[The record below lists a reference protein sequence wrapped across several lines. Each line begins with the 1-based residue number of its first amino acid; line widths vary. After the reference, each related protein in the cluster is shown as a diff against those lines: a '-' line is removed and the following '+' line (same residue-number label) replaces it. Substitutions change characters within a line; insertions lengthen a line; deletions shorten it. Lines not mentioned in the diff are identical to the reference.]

1 MKEGKG
7 VVMNFFPYLNL
18 GFASLNHE
26 IKRVTVVSSLDCAME
41 CTATRECRSF
51 SFNSNESVHKV
62 YAHLLSAKNLMDMC
76 ITKPANWLV
85 NIASFYAKKRCLI

>member
-41 CTATRECRSF
+41 CTATR
-51 SFNSNESVHKV
+51 
-62 YAHLLSAKNLMDMC
+62 
-76 ITKPANWLV
+76 
-85 NIASFYAKKRCLI
+85 